1 MRTRKSN
8 KKQEI
13 CDDSDNNNNNQTQNN
28 VVQTPMRTKKE
39 QLIKGKCLFG
49 KAIREECKKE
59 PDVKNN
65 IYAM

>member
-1 MRTRKSN
+1 
-8 KKQEI
+8 
-13 CDDSDNNNNNQTQNN
+13 
-28 VVQTPMRTKKE
+28 MRTKKE